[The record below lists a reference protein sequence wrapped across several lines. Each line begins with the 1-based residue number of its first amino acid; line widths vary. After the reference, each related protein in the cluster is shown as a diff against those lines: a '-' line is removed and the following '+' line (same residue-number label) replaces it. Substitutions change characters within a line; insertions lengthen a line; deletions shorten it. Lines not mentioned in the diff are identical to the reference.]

1 MSFPIYHLRGTPY
14 RDDILYLDAAGS
26 GQTGKTFTFKLAKNA
41 STATATGVTAT
52 EVNAS
57 SNPGLYSILCD
68 QVTSFVTADGAY
80 SLTTTDAA
88 NPARVWEQTII
99 VNATGA
105 PLSAGVSFTA
115 TAANGRAMA
124 GGNPLPNATVII
136 TNAGGSILAVF
147 TTSSTG
153 VWGPAYFTADGVYTI
168 TVQAAGYTSATG
180 TITVS
185 GSGTIAVGP
194 LADLTLV
201 AATTNPL
208 SASELWA
215 YFTRQ
220 ARDVSGGKAD
230 VERKQGV
237 QEALEMLAKECQWN
251 WLLRR
256 AFFQLRGKVAVTAT
270 LTNGSAIVTTT
281 GTDTFPTWTVEG
293 RAFMQSQVID
303 ILSLD
308 STTQMTLKTVWMQPT
323 MTVTVTIFKD
333 EYALPDNTLW
343 FHQLIPYQRWAW
355 GGTPESQEVFFQRQ
369 SAMMY
374 GQQFPSCWSVFSGK
388 LGLYPYPSADAVL
401 AYTYYIQPTQL
412 NTGTDIADWDPAQVE
427 VLHRAIDVQVVN
439 RYGSCAGGEAGEI
452 MGRYKTAL
460 ARART
465 TDREPTSAGNA
476 LEETSVFDAR
486 MGRTWRQRPRG

>member
-1 MSFPIYHLRGTPY
+1 MSVPVYHMRGTPY
-14 RDDILYLDAAGS
+14 RDAFLYQDAAGA
-26 GQTGKTFTFKLAKNA
+26 GQTGKTFTTKLSKN
-41 STATATGVTAT
+41 TATQAVAGVTIS
-52 EVNAS
+52 EVS
-57 SNPGLYSILCD
+57 VGSNPGLYALTVD
-68 QVTSFVTADGAY
+68 QATGFPAADGTY
-80 SLTTTDAA
+80 NLTITDSA
-88 NPARVWEQTII
+88 NAARVWEQTVI
-99 VNATGA
+99 VNAQGA
-105 PLSAGVSFTA
+105 PSTAGVSFTA
-115 TAANGRAMA
+115 SASNGRAMA
-124 GGNPLPNATVII
+124 GGNPLANATAVI
-136 TNAGGSILAVF
+136 TTPAGAIYAVF
-147 TTSSTG
+147 TTGATG
-153 VWGPAYFTADGVYTI
+153 LWGPVYFTTDGVYGV
-168 TVQAAGYTSATG
+168 TVQAAGYAAATG

-185 GSGTIAVGP
+185 GTGTIATGP

-201 AATTNPL
+201 AAATNPL

-256 AFFQLRGKVAVTAT
+256 SFFQLRGKVTVTAV
-270 LTNGSAIVTTT
+270 LTNGSAVVTTT
-281 GTDTFPTWTVEG
+281 GTDTFPTWAAEG
-293 RAFMQSQVID
+293 RAFLMSQVVD
-303 ILSLD
+303 IASYD
-308 STTQMTLKTVWMQPT
+308 STTQITLAAPWMQPT
-323 MTVTVTIFKD
+323 MTVAVTIFKD

-388 LGLYPYPSADAVL
+388 LGLYPYPSQDALL

-412 NTGTDIADWDPAQVE
+412 NTGTDVADWDPAQVE